1 MIRPLDDISSDSDNN
16 TGTMG
21 MDPSSR
27 LQDIRKRM
35 RTGRHKYAV
44 PGRNADDEVV
54 SSSQASIF
62 EHPTLPLASPGQ
74 DDAAELVDLLRM
86 RDAYRNAQS
95 ATSTTTPA
103 ARPTAPTL
111 SPPPTPGRDHDTVSF
126 PSEFPKVLP
135 LGSAGHQ
142 VSDDTADAD
151 GGQTE
156 PMSPKVN
163 PPSMTSMRLRPSF
176 ASTLLQDLISSHQS
190 KTKGP
195 NGDGVSG
202 GSSPINKLPELPFQ
216 TDVTVTASSSLP
228 PSASN
233 DTKTAA
239 TMSMTRLPHWTHERT
254 ERSTAA

>member
-1 MIRPLDDISSDSDNN
+1 
-16 TGTMG
+16 
-21 MDPSSR
+21 
-27 LQDIRKRM
+27 M

-54 SSSQASIF
+54 SSSQESIF

-103 ARPTAPTL
+103 VRPTTHTL
-111 SPPPTPGRDHDTVSF
+111 SPPPTPGRDHDSVSF

-135 LGSAGHQ
+135 LGSAGRQ

-151 GGQTE
+151 DGQTE

-163 PPSMTSMRLRPSF
+163 VPPMPSMRLRPCF
-176 ASTLLQDLISSHQS
+176 ASTLLQDLCIASHQS

-202 GSSPINKLPELPFQ
+202 GSSPINKMPELPFQ
-216 TDVTVTASSSLP
+216 RDVAVTASSSLP

-233 DTKTAA
+233 VIKTSA
-239 TMSMTRLPHWTHERT
+239 TMSMARLPHWTQHKIT
-254 ERSTAA
+254 ERSTAADSSRVTGGDSWWPHTTPAEEYLPR